1 MYRVYYYDNG
11 IGRKSVRSELRR
23 EFSFP
28 FSYFGS
34 DQMGYRNMIFD
45 VMILNME
52 NQLCELAHE
61 RFGKPLEQCGV
72 EETYHVLMV
81 LTKRILEISEKNSGE
96 KKVYYISS
104 EFLTG
109 RFLINTLINLGLY
122 EKTEEILL
130 KYGKR
135 LLTIAE
141 AEPEPSL
148 GSGGLGRL
156 SACFLDSIAT
166 LGYPA
171 EGIGLNYHYGVFKQ
185 RFEDHLQVMEKD
197 EWLQWESWENRT
209 EVTFDVWFGRRKV
222 TARMYDLNIA
232 GYKSGVNKLKLFDI
246 DRFDD
251 SFVKDGI
258 SFDKEAIEKNL
269 TMFVYP
275 DDSDEAGRKLR
286 LYQHYF
292 MVSCAAQLIMR
303 EMKARK
309 CDLRRMFDYAV
320 IQINDTH
327 PSLLIP
333 ELIRIL
339 TDDKALSFMEAV
351 KVVTRTCAYTN
362 HTIMAEALE
371 TWSIDYLSEVCPQ
384 LVPIIHRMDLI
395 IKNRFRNPAVWI
407 IDQERNVH
415 MANMCVHFGFSVNG
429 VAAIHTD
436 ILKNSLLKDL
446 YGIYPERF
454 NNKTNGISFRRWLLG
469 CNPQLTAFICGK
481 IGNSC
486 RQDHLQ
492 LEKLLEYSE
501 DKETL
506 AELSSIKYEAKV
518 RLALYILQKEGVEL
532 LPDGIFD
539 MQIKRIHEYK
549 RQQMHALYV
558 IYKYLQIKKGIV
570 PARPINFIFGGK
582 AASAYVL
589 AQDIIHLLLLLQDL
603 INGDPEVNPY
613 LRLVMVT
620 NYNVTYAEKLI
631 PAAEISEQISLA
643 SREASGTGNMKLML
657 NGALTL
663 GTMDGANV
671 ELSELAGIDNMYL
684 FGSDANSVI
693 GHYERDDYD
702 PSCYYYENEDIR
714 NAVDFIVSP
723 ELMEIGHR
731 ENLERLY
738 DEIRFRD
745 RYMALM
751 DLQSYIETKDRMISD
766 YEDRNEWNRKSLIN
780 IAKAGYFSADRTIAE
795 YNRDIW
801 KLKSFKTYSEEGK

>member
-1 MYRVYYYDNG
+1 
-11 IGRKSVRSELRR
+11 
-23 EFSFP
+23 
-28 FSYFGS
+28 
-34 DQMGYRNMIFD
+34 MGYRNMIFD

-309 CDLRRMFDYAV
+309 CDLRRMYDYAV

-351 KVVTRTCAYTN
+351 KVVTKTCAYTN

-395 IKNRFRNPAVWI
+395 IKNRFQNPAVWI
-407 IDQERNVH
+407 I
-415 MANMCVHFGFSVNG
+415 
-429 VAAIHTD
+429 D

-492 LEKLLEYSE
+492 LEKLLEYTE
-501 DKETL
+501 DEETL
-506 AELSSIKYEAKV
+506 AELSRIKYEAKV

-539 MQIKRIHEYK
+539 LQIKRIHEYK

-558 IYKYLQIKKGIV
+558 IHKYLQIKKGIV

-671 ELSELAGIDNMYL
+671 ELSELAGIGNMYL
-684 FGSDANSVI
+684 FGSDASTVI

-702 PSCYYYENEDIR
+702 PSHYYNENEDIR
-714 NAVDFIVSP
+714 NALDFIVSP
-723 ELMEIGHR
+723 ALMEIGHR

-738 DEIRFRD
+738 DEIRFR
-745 RYMALM
+745 
-751 DLQSYIETKDRMISD
+751 KDRMISD